1 MPFEPGC
8 TMRTGL
14 VAKEVVSVVI
24 AVVFVVLL
32 SVPIGNLPA
41 LGGLL
46 NPNGGVWTAADD
58 ATFPV
63 HQELTLAGLAGTVTI
78 LRDTY
83 GVPHIFATTNHDL
96 FFALGYV
103 HAQDRMWQMDIQYR
117 LAAGR
122 LSEVLG
128 PDRVDSDTFMRTI
141 GLERTSRAYL
151 ASLPPTDPGLEVLEA
166 YADGVNAWIAG
177 TPASRLPLEYRLLG
191 YAPERWDPLHSLTMG
206 GLVAYGLS
214 ADFTDIELGLLVD
227 HLGAAVVDELFPANA
242 TYPVPIVPATRGGGG
257 NVVDPEAARDVLAK
271 AALVEPFLS
280 GIREGIG
287 SNNWVVAANRSATGR
302 PMLAGDPHLGFQ
314 LPAIWYE
321 AQLTGGDYDVYGVT
335 FPGIPGVF
343 IGFNRYIAWSETNT
357 GADVT
362 DFYRE
367 FTSPAHPGAYL
378 FKGQWLPFTVVNE
391 TIGVRGEAPRVVP
404 VKISVHGPLV
414 TEHGED
420 LAMKWTGNRSVTGI
434 DAALAFMKATNWTD
448 FRDALRL
455 WHNPAQNFAFASWGG
470 SAAAS
475 TIAIRSNGDYPIRN
489 NTLGRVPLNGTGD
502 FEWTGFVPFDEEPE
516 AVNPSQGFLSSTNQV
531 PAVPPATTHYL
542 GWLWDPG
549 YRSRRINGLLRDA
562 IATDGNVSFQD
573 MQDFQNDVLDT
584 AARAFVPYLLNAT
597 STACT
602 MPTAGDFCPARHE
615 LASWDYRMTTDS
627 VAATVWHEFIY
638 WYLNDTFGDEW
649 VAANASGLLTPFPD
663 VLENLTRNAP
673 SSHWFDNVR
682 TPAVERRDDI
692 LVRALVDAVATLDH
706 LHGPLGHAWE
716 WGNVHSREFPH
727 LTGLAALSRGPYGS
741 PGDEVTLDRGGGSS
755 ASTGDVVSKAGP
767 SWRMVVDVG
776 RPQAS
781 VAVFPGGESGNPLSV
796 HYDDQ
801 LALWLRGEV
810 KDVEFPYN
818 PQLPPEHLESTL
830 ILRRA

>member
-1 MPFEPGC
+1 
-8 TMRTGL
+8 MRNGL
-14 VAKEVVSVVI
+14 VAKEVVSVVL

-32 SVPIGNLPA
+32 SVPLGPA
-41 LGGLL
+41 PPLGGLL
-46 NPNGGVWTAADD
+46 NPNGGVWTLADE
-58 ATFPV
+58 ATYPV
-63 HQELTLAGLAGTVTI
+63 HQELALRGLNGTVTV

-83 GVPHIFATTNHDL
+83 GVPHIFASTDHDL

-103 HAQDRMWQMDIQYR
+103 HAQDRLWQMDIQYR

-122 LSEVLG
+122 LSEVVGSSRLE
-128 PDRVDSDTFMRTI
+128 SDAFMRTI
-141 GLERTSRAYL
+141 GLERTSAAYL
-151 ASLPPTDPGLEVLEA
+151 ATLPPTDPGLRALTA
-166 YADGVNAWIAG
+166 YSDGVNAWIDQA
-177 TPASRLPLEYRLLG
+177 PASALPLEFRLLG
-191 YAPERWDPLHSLTMG
+191 YAPERWTPLRSFTEGAL
-206 GLVAYGLS
+206 LAYGLS
-214 ADFTDIELGLLVD
+214 ADFSDIQMGLLVD
-227 HLGAAVVDELFPANA
+227 KLGAAAVDELFPVNA
-242 TYPVPIVPATRGGGG
+242 TYPVPIVPSTRGGGY
-257 NVVDPEAARDVLAK
+257 VVNPEAAEDVLAK
-271 AALVEPFLS
+271 AALIEPFL
-280 GIREGIG
+280 GGLREGIG

-302 PMLAGDPHLGFQ
+302 PLLAGDPHLQFQ

-335 FPGIPGVF
+335 LPGVPAVL

-391 TIGVRGEAPRVVP
+391 TIAVKGEAPRVVP

-414 TEHGED
+414 TERGED
-420 LAMKWTGNRSVTGI
+420 LAMRWTGNLSVSSI
-434 DAALAFMKATNWTD
+434 DAALGFMKAQNWTE
-448 FRDALRL
+448 FRDALRQ

-475 TIAIRSNGDYPIRN
+475 TIAIRSNGDIPVRN

-502 FEWTGFVPFDEEPE
+502 FEWTGFLPFDQEPE

-531 PAVPPATTHYL
+531 PAVPPAYTHYL

-549 YRSRRINGLLRDA
+549 YRSRRINGLLRGT
-562 IATDGNVSFQD
+562 IAANGTVSFQD
-573 MQDFQNDVLDT
+573 MEAFQNDVLDT
-584 AARAFVPYLLNAT
+584 AAKAFVPYLLNAT
-597 STACT
+597 QGSCAA
-602 MPTAGDFCPARHE
+602 PTAGDFCNARQE
-615 LASWDYRMTTDS
+615 LATWDYRMTTDS

-649 VAANASGLLTPFPD
+649 AAANATDLFVPFPD

-692 LVRALVDAVATLDH
+692 LQRALVDAVATLDY
-706 LHGPLGHAWE
+706 LHGPLGHTWA
-716 WGNVHSREFPH
+716 WGNVHSRVFPH
-727 LTGLAALSRGPYGS
+727 LAGLAPLSRGPYAS
-741 PGDEVTLDRGGGSS
+741 PGDEVTLNRGGGSS
-755 ASTGDVVSKAGP
+755 ATTGNVVSATGP

-776 RPQAS
+776 RPEAS
-781 VAVFPGGESGNPLSV
+781 VAVFPGGESGNPVSP

-801 LALWLRGEV
+801 LALWLVGRY
-810 KDVEFPYN
+810 KDIEFPYN
-818 PQLPPEHLESTL
+818 ALLPPGRLESTL
-830 ILRRA
+830 VLRGA